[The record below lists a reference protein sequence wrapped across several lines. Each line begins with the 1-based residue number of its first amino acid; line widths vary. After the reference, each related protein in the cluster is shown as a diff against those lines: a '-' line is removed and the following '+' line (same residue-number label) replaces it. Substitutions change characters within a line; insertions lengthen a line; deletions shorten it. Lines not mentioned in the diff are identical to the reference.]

1 HVSLLTFWNPHPTAQ
16 LTIEPVPFDAAV
28 ETDVLLLVHNASQN
42 TIGYYWFKGNTT
54 EDSREI
60 ISYSIL
66 TQKINTG
73 PAFSGR
79 ETLYT
84 NGSLLFMN
92 VTKEDTGFYTLRTLN
107 NELRPEL
114 ATGEIRVHEKLPK
127 PNITINNSQPMEGE
141 DSLALTCEP
150 EISYATYLWK
160 INSQTITDGDR
171 LKLSNNNRTLTL
183 FSVTRNDTGPYECET
198 QNPVSASR
206 RDPLTLNIS
215 YGPDAPIINPPDSH
229 IRPGTNLNLSC
240 HADSNPPAQF
250 SWSFNGR
257 PLESTQE
264 LSIPNLSTNNSGS
277 YVCVAHNSVTN
288 LHRTT
293 TKNISI
299 SGLVAQPS
307 LRATNTEPHSVAM
320 TCFSDDPGIS
330 ITWILNSQTLQLT
343 DRMQLSPDHSTLS
356 IDSVRQEDAGEYQC
370 EASTPASSTRSDRYR
385 LAVIC
390 EWPPTPCLPVG
401 AIAGIVTGVLVGV
414 ALVAALGCFLL
425 HTRTGRYPGFPH
437 LIPTQ
442 VTPGLRDG
450 GPSSDSGLTPTSPL
464 PRDPPLSPQPPPV
477 HHQLLALGCCLN
489 SSLLCALVTRDL
501 SPQHCPPFLTQQTC
515 DTSCDRVSVKPGTS
529 YSLFPPPEIRG
540 DTVYLR
546 GVLAQVTQSRG
557 EVLRGWGVSSHSF
570 MVTHTPDM

>member
-1 HVSLLTFWNPHPTAQ
+1 MQPPSASPCRGGVSWQGILLAVSLLTFWNPHPTAQ

-107 NELRPEL
+107 NELRAIL
-114 ATGEIRVHEKLPK
+114 SVVCTEKLPK

-198 QNPVSASR
+198 QNPVSASQR
-206 RDPLTLNIS
+206 
-215 YGPDAPIINPPDSH
+215 
-229 IRPGTNLNLSC
+229 
-240 HADSNPPAQF
+240 
-250 SWSFNGR
+250 
-257 PLESTQE
+257 
-264 LSIPNLSTNNSGS
+264 
-277 YVCVAHNSVTN
+277 
-288 LHRTT
+288 
-293 TKNISI
+293 
-299 SGLVAQPS
+299 
-307 LRATNTEPHSVAM
+307 
-320 TCFSDDPGIS
+320 
-330 ITWILNSQTLQLT
+330 
-343 DRMQLSPDHSTLS
+343 
-356 IDSVRQEDAGEYQC
+356 
-370 EASTPASSTRSDRYR
+370 
-385 LAVIC
+385 
-390 EWPPTPCLPVG
+390 TPCLPVG